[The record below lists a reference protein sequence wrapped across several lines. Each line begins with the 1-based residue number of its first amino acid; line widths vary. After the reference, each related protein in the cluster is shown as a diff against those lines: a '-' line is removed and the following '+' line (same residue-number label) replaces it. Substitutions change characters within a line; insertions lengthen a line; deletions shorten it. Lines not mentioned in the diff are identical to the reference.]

1 MHVAAVSE
9 RRAPSP
15 RAPGLGL
22 AWAAYL
28 GVALVLGLLPARLAL
43 AHHQAQFAGSA
54 WVLVVVGLAADAP
67 FVVLI
72 SVVTN
77 LVGALAAWLTA
88 RRRPSVRGLAVSSV
102 VATTLG
108 FVFVLWGSISAT
120 EFKIER
126 GLYPTSFDL
135 GMGLADAGYVRAAL
149 GTFFLSRFLL
159 GWVAALVGFALISVA
174 FVRAAGRGAGRRPVV
189 EVSSALLALGALA
202 LAGFGLHRGSPHL
215 FASIANWRVVE
226 SPFPVFARSLG
237 TKHEN
242 VRFGY
247 IALIEH
253 IDLPAA
259 ERAPGAA
266 ALGLL
271 PDSAERVAS
280 AAIDCA
286 RHPLAQPLDPLTEPK
301 GQGVNAEFAARA
313 GAVIDEL
320 SRELLGHKPRLRVWH
335 LALESMRA
343 DDIAALNPKAPAG
356 LTPALD
362 GLYASAA
369 ASAPRVIVARQM
381 YQAGVRTSQGIAA
394 LTCGSGTTPWGF
406 STARDLGL
414 PPLRCLPDVLK
425 DAGFALS
432 FYYGSNPGF
441 DNQQSFLHYHGF
453 DRLMTERDYVEAVPH
468 RGWAVPDRIVMSQAL
483 AASAARPAGESQYNL
498 LLSLTHHHPFA
509 RPEDF
514 PPEVEARVRA
524 AVAASGQDVGVDHL
538 KRLETLSY
546 ADFALGEMIAA
557 LEASPAAADSLLVV
571 GGDHSTSDYFLWR
584 GSDKLA
590 SDERQRALAHI
601 PFAIVLPEALLGSCA
616 NPARVRQLVSQ
627 LNALFAEHPTSQNDV
642 PRLIVQLLA
651 RSPRVSSLPE
661 RWRWHTLGGQA
672 LSPHFRV
679 ARAEA
684 AVVGIDSATQLF
696 FVTKAGSVIDANE
709 PASPVF
715 DVDAARRTTPTLLP
729 QAALLSAFMTGYVR
743 RCWDWPSIRQQK

>member
-9 RRAPSP
+9 RRAPP
-15 RAPGLGL
+15 TRAPGLGL
-22 AWAAYL
+22 TLAAYL

-43 AHHQAQFAGSA
+43 AHHQAQFAGNP
-54 WVLVVVGLAADAP
+54 WILTLVGLAADAP

-72 SVVTN
+72 YLVTN
-77 LVGALAAWLTA
+77 LVAVVVAAVALRKRSTA
-88 RRRPSVRGLAVSSV
+88 RSLAISAV

-108 FVFVLWGSISAT
+108 FLFVLWGSISAT

-135 GMGLADAGYVRAAL
+135 GMGLADAGYVRSAL

-159 GWVAALVGFALISVA
+159 GWVAALIGFALLSLA
-174 FVRAAGRGAGRRPVV
+174 FVRVSSRLTRRRPAF
-189 EVSSALLALGALA
+189 EVASALLVPGAIA

-215 FASIANWRVVE
+215 FPSIANWRVVE

-253 IDLPAA
+253 IDLPATQR
-259 ERAPGAA
+259 EPGAA
-266 ALGLL
+266 AMGLS
-271 PDSAERVAS
+271 PDAAHRVAQ
-280 AAIDCA
+280 AQIDCA
-286 RHPLAQPLDPLTEPK
+286 RHPLAQPIDATAEPK
-301 GQGVNAEFAARA
+301 GQGVNADFAART

-320 SRELLGHKPRLRVWH
+320 SRELFAHKPRLRVWH
-335 LALESMRA
+335 VALESMRA
-343 DDIAALNPKAPAG
+343 DDIGALNPKAPAG
-356 LTPALD
+356 LTPAFD

-369 ASAPRVIVARQM
+369 EPTPRVIVAKQM

-394 LTCGSGTTPWGF
+394 LTCGSGTMPWGF

-468 RGWAVPDRIVMSQAL
+468 RGWAVPDRIVMTQAL
-483 AASAARPAGESQYNL
+483 AASGARPGDESQYNL

-514 PPEVEARVRA
+514 PPEVETRVRA
-524 AVAASGQDVGVDHL
+524 AVAATGHEVGADHV

-571 GGDHSTSDYFLWR
+571 GGDHSTSDYLLWR
-584 GSDKLA
+584 GSDQLGA
-590 SDERQRALAHI
+590 EERQRALARI
-601 PFAIVLPEALLGSCA
+601 PFAIVLPDALLRSCP
-616 NPARVRQLVSQ
+616 NPARVRELVSQ
-627 LNALFAEHPTSQNDV
+627 LSALLSEHPTSQNDV
-642 PRLIVQLLA
+642 PRLILRLLA
-651 RSPRVSSLPE
+651 GSPRISALPQA
-661 RWRWHTLGGQA
+661 WRWHTLGGQT

-679 ARAEA
+679 ARPD
-684 AVVGIDSATQLF
+684 AVVAGIDSATQLF
-696 FVTKAGSVIDANE
+696 FVTQGGSVVDANE
-709 PASPVF
+709 PAWPVF
-715 DVDAARRTTPTLLP
+715 DLDAARRTTPTLVP

-743 RCWDWPSIRQQK
+743 RCWEWSSIRRQR